1 MALLEPFNVA
11 FPVDFRSGGDTTKDA
26 FGKHIQEIERIYG
39 IINAVNADKLSA
51 EDIAD
56 KLGKIEVLNDDLQDH
71 INSVKPHPNYKPT
84 FNDITGD
91 LDASRVKG
99 QLPIRVFREGD
110 AFFEDLNSTT
120 LIIPSDITSKNL
132 SKNGYVKFNDS
143 LIIQWGSTTPLLSNP
158 EETAIFTLTFEKTFN
173 TLFTVYTQMCTNKG
187 AWDNENRDIVVRIMR
202 MTNTGFTYF
211 YDYTNAYANA
221 EGMYINYLAIG
232 V

>member
-71 INSVKPHPNYKPT
+71 IDSEKPHPNYKPT

-99 QLPIRVFREGD
+99 QLPIRAFREGE
-110 AFFEDLNSTT
+110 FFIEDPDKTT
-120 LIIPSDITSKNL
+120 LIIPSEITSKKL
-132 SKNGYVKFNDS
+132 LQNGYIEISGLFQM
-143 LIIQWGSTTPLLSNP
+143 QWGTTTPLGANT
-158 EETAIFTLTFEKTFN
+158 EETARYTITFPNKFN
-173 TLFTVYTQMCTNKG
+173 TLFAVFTQMCTNKG
-187 AWDNENRDIVVRIMR
+187 TWDNENRDIVVRIIKS
-202 MTNTGFTYF
+202 TNTGFTFF
-211 YDYTNAYANA
+211 YDYTNPGANA
-221 EGMYINYLAIG
+221 EGMFISYLAIG
-232 V
+232 A